1 MDLEL
6 EKRINEAI
14 DVLRQLSFEDIDFQ
28 QMDPVAKMMLV
39 ALIGEAQKLQDYI
52 DGTTHRLIDRFCTD
66 FIPRQKVEAMPAICL
81 VGPKLKS
88 RTDTLTH
95 VGSQATFVFKTD
107 KTKSPLNYIPIFETA
122 LVPHEGIYLL
132 TQWQMRVT
140 EVSDDDS
147 SQLPISPTPHL
158 LDKPNRLWVGIRTS
172 AEVECMRGLSM
183 LIRGTHGVMPE
194 HIFAVAEN
202 REIDFATM
210 LEMENIEMVEPFD
223 AQQAS
228 GEQFAFVETWKEC
241 LLNMDNAALLYI
253 TDPTENRDMFKP
265 RTYPRQFQQWLEA
278 EVLARFEGD
287 AVWLRLD
294 FPDGFVV
301 PDSCEVQLGVMPV
314 TNVDICDLTLTQTQP
329 IAKLQKTD
337 DSFFLRI
344 LETSTAQNRQGF
356 NMTADE
362 IIVRDFDAQCYDNG
376 ALHRD
381 VRYLYNRFVDD
392 YYAFIEYNGI
402 KDGEVLKQ
410 LRETINK
417 LGKSVGQTNDGYRF
431 DSGTFVMKNMS
442 QFPQS
447 QSTRVSYITTMGL
460 LGNLP
465 HEGDVMD
472 NRRMPALEQK
482 VPVVMAAQGGADK
495 ATADER
501 YEQLRYYSLTN
512 DRLYTRMD
520 IDAFL
525 RKEIMAEFGRE
536 EFRRIYI
543 KTSIQGAG
551 GADFLRR
558 GLYIDIEFKDRKN
571 YQHALATAFDKM
583 MQQKI
588 VNKSCI
594 AMPII
599 VKLKNLE
606 DT

>member
-14 DVLRQLSFEDIDFQ
+14 DVLRQLSFDDIDFQ

-52 DGTTHRLIDRFCTD
+52 DGTTHRLIDRFCVD

-81 VGPKLKS
+81 VSPKLKS

-95 VGSQATFVFKTD
+95 VGSQASFVFKTD

-122 LVPHEGIYLL
+122 LIPNEGTYLL
-132 TQWQMRVT
+132 TQRQMRFT
-140 EVSDDDS
+140 ENSGDDS
-147 SQLPISPTPHL
+147 IPVTLDIQ
-158 LDKPNRLWVGIRTS
+158 LDKPNRLWVGIRTA
-172 AEVECMRGLSM
+172 AEVECMRGLSI

-194 HIFAVAEN
+194 HIYAVAEN

-241 LLNMDNAALLYI
+241 LLNMDDAALLYI

-278 EVLARFEGD
+278 EVLARFEGE
-287 AVWLRLD
+287 AVWLRFD
-294 FPDGFVV
+294 FPEGFAV
-301 PDSCEVQLGVMPV
+301 PDSCEVLLGVMPV
-314 TNVDICDLTLTQTQP
+314 TNVDVCELTLTQTQP

-344 LETSTAQNRQGF
+344 METSTAQNRQGF
-356 NMTADE
+356 NMTGDE

-417 LGKSVGQTNDGYRF
+417 LGKSVGQVNDGYRF

-442 QFPQS
+442 LFPQS

-465 HEGDVMD
+465 VEGDVMD

-482 VPVVMAAQGGADK
+482 VPVVMTAQGGADK

-525 RKEIMAEFGRE
+525 RKEIMVEFGRE

-599 VKLKNLE
+599 VSLKNLE
-606 DT
+606 E

>member
-1 MDLEL
+1 MDIEL

-52 DGTTHRLIDRFCTD
+52 DGTTHRLIERFCVD

-81 VGPKLKS
+81 VSPKLKS
-88 RTDTLTH
+88 RADAVAY
-95 VGSQATFVFKTD
+95 VGSQASFVFKTD
-107 KTKSPLNYIPIFETA
+107 KTKSLLNYIPIFETA
-122 LVPHEGIYLL
+122 LLPHESIYRL
-132 TQWQMRVT
+132 TQR
-140 EVSDDDS
+140 
-147 SQLPISPTPHL
+147 QLRYTDNSVEDNPDIDIDIQ
-158 LDKPNRLWVGIRTS
+158 LDKPNRVWVGIKTS
-172 AEVECMRGLSM
+172 TEVECMRGLSM
-183 LIRGTHGVMPE
+183 LIRGTQGVMPE

-202 REIDFATM
+202 RELDFATM

-241 LLNMDNAALLYI
+241 LLNMDDAALLYI
-253 TDPTENRDMFKP
+253 TDPTEDRDMFKP
-265 RTYPRQFQQWLEA
+265 RTYPRQFQQWLEG
-278 EVLARFEGD
+278 EVLARFED
-287 AVWLRLD
+287 ESVWLRLD
-294 FPDGFVV
+294 FPEDYAV
-301 PDSCEVQLGVMPV
+301 PDTCEVQLGVMPV
-314 TNVDICDLTLTQTQP
+314 TNVDICSLTLTQTQP

-344 LETSTAQNRQGF
+344 LETSTAQNQQGF

-417 LGKSVGQTNDGYRF
+417 LGKSVGQKNDGYRF

-442 QFPQS
+442 QYPQT
-447 QSTRVSYITTMGL
+447 QSTRVSFITTMGV

-465 HEGDVMD
+465 HEGDTMD
-472 NRRMPALEQK
+472 NRRLPALEQK
-482 VPVVMAAQGGADK
+482 VPVVMTAQGGADK
-495 ATADER
+495 STADER

-551 GADFLRR
+551 GAEFLRR

-571 YQHALATAFDKM
+571 YQHAVTTAFDKM

-588 VNKSCI
+588 INKSCI

-599 VKLKNLE
+599 VSLKNLE
-606 DT
+606 E

>member
-1 MDLEL
+1 MDIEL

-14 DVLRQLSFEDIDFQ
+14 NVLRQLSFEEIDFQ

-39 ALIGEAQKLQDYI
+39 ALMGEAQKLQDYI
-52 DGTTHRLIDRFCTD
+52 DGTTHRLIDRFCVD

-81 VGPKLKS
+81 VRPNLKG
-88 RTDTLTH
+88 RTDTVVN
-95 VGSQATFVFKTD
+95 VGEGASFVFKTD
-107 KTKSPLNYIPIFETA
+107 KTKSLLNYIPIFETA
-122 LVPHEGIYLL
+122 LIPHTATYQL
-132 TQWQMRVT
+132 TERQMRYIV
-140 EVSDDDS
+140 DDEGEEPES
-147 SQLPISPTPHL
+147 FTLPIS
-158 LDKPNRLWVGIRTS
+158 LDKPNRLWIGIKTDT
-172 AEVECMRGLSM
+172 EVVSMHGLSM
-183 LIRGTHGVMPE
+183 LIQGTHGIMPE
-194 HIFAVAEN
+194 HIYAVAEN
-202 REIDFATM
+202 RELDFATM

-228 GEQFAFVETWKEC
+228 SEQFAFVETWKEC

-253 TDPTENRDMFKP
+253 TDPTNDRDLFKP
-265 RTYPRQFQQWLEA
+265 RPYPRQFQQWLEGD
-278 EVLARFEGD
+278 VLARFEGET
-287 AVWLRLD
+287 VWLRLD
-294 FPDGFVV
+294 FPEGYQV
-301 PDSCEVQLGVMPV
+301 PDSCEILLGVMPV
-314 TNVDICDLTLTQTQP
+314 TNVDVCQLTLTQTQP
-329 IAKLQKTD
+329 IARLQKTD

-344 LETSTAQNRQGF
+344 LETSTATAKQGF
-356 NMTADE
+356 NMTSDE

-376 ALHRD
+376 ALYRD

-417 LGKSVGQTNDGYRF
+417 LGKSVGQQNSDYSF

-442 QFPQS
+442 QPQPTT
-447 QSTRVSYITTMGL
+447 STRVTYITTMGL

-465 HEGDVMD
+465 KAGDTMD

-482 VPVVMAAQGGADK
+482 VPVMTTAMGGADK
-495 ATADER
+495 STDDER

-525 RKEIMAEFGRE
+525 RKEIMAEYGRE

-543 KTSIQGAG
+543 KTSVQGAG
-551 GADFLRR
+551 GGDFLQR
-558 GLYIDIEFKDRKN
+558 GLYIDIEFKDKKN
-571 YQHALATAFDKM
+571 YQHAQAVAFDKL

-588 VNKSCI
+588 INKSCI

-599 VKLKNLE
+599 VSLKNLE
-606 DT
+606 DI

>member
-1 MDLEL
+1 MDIEL

-52 DGTTHRLIDRFCTD
+52 DGTTHRLIERFCVD

-81 VGPKLKS
+81 VSPKLKS
-88 RTDTLTH
+88 RTDTLTY
-95 VGSQATFVFKTD
+95 VGAQASFVFKTD
-107 KTKSPLNYIPIFETA
+107 KTKSLLNYIPIFETA
-122 LVPHEGIYLL
+122 LLPHESVYRL
-132 TQWQMRVT
+132 TQR
-140 EVSDDDS
+140 
-147 SQLPISPTPHL
+147 QLRYTDNSAEDNPVIAIDIQ
-158 LDKPNRLWVGIRTS
+158 LDKPNRLWVGIKTS
-172 AEVECMRGLSM
+172 TEVECMRGLSM

-194 HIFAVAEN
+194 HIYAVAEN
-202 REIDFATM
+202 RELDFATM

-241 LLNMDNAALLYI
+241 LLNMDDAALLYI
-253 TDPTENRDMFKP
+253 TDPTEDRDMFKP
-265 RTYPRQFQQWLEA
+265 RAYPRQFQQWLEG
-278 EVLARFEGD
+278 EVLARFEGES
-287 AVWLRLD
+287 VWLRLD
-294 FPDGFVV
+294 FPEDYAV

-314 TNVDICDLTLTQTQP
+314 TNVDICDLTLTQIQP

-344 LETSTAQNRQGF
+344 LETSTAQNKQGF
-356 NMTADE
+356 NMTGDE

-381 VRYLYNRFVDD
+381 VRYLHNRFVDD

-417 LGKSVGQTNDGYRF
+417 LGKSVGQKNDGYRF

-442 QFPQS
+442 QFPQT
-447 QSTRVSYITTMGL
+447 QSTRVSYITTMGV

-465 HEGDVMD
+465 HQGDTMD
-472 NRRMPALEQK
+472 NRRLPALEQK
-482 VPVVMAAQGGADK
+482 VPVVMTAQGGADK

-551 GADFLRR
+551 GADYLRR

-571 YQHALATAFDKM
+571 YQHAVTTAFDKM

-588 VNKSCI
+588 INKSCI

-599 VKLKNLE
+599 VSLKNLE
-606 DT
+606 E

>member
-1 MDLEL
+1 MDIEL
-6 EKRINEAI
+6 ENRINEAI
-14 DVLRQLSFEDIDFQ
+14 DVLRKLSFEEFDFQ

-39 ALIGEAQKLQDYI
+39 ALVGEAQKLQDYI
-52 DGTTHRLIDRFCTD
+52 DGTTHRLIERFCVD
-66 FIPRQKVEAMPAICL
+66 FIPRQKVDAMPAICL
-81 VGPKLKS
+81 VSPKLKS
-88 RTDTLTH
+88 HTDTITY
-95 VGSQATFVFKTD
+95 VGSQLSFVFKTD
-107 KTKSPLNYIPIFETA
+107 NIKSPLNYIPIFETA
-122 LVPHEGIYLL
+122 LLPHDNIYLL
-132 TQWQMRVT
+132 TQRQMRFIDNSV
-140 EVSDDDS
+140 EANPSVAVDI
-147 SQLPISPTPHL
+147 Q
-158 LDKPNRLWVGIRTS
+158 LDKPNRLWIGIRTLT
-172 AEVECMRGLSM
+172 EVECMRGFSM

-194 HIFAVAEN
+194 HIYAVADN
-202 REIDFATM
+202 RELDFSTM

-223 AQQAS
+223 AQQSS

-241 LLNMDNAALLYI
+241 LLNMDDAALLYI
-253 TDPTENRDMFKP
+253 TDPTEDRDMFKP
-265 RTYPRQFQQWLEA
+265 RTYPRQFQQWLEG
-278 EVLARFEGD
+278 EVLARFEGESI
-287 AVWLRLD
+287 WLRLD
-294 FPDGFVV
+294 FPEDFVV
-301 PDSCEVQLGVMPV
+301 PDNCEVQLGVMPV
-314 TNVDICDLTLTQTQP
+314 TNVDVCSLTLTQTQP
-329 IAKLQKTD
+329 IAKLHKTNG
-337 DSFFLRI
+337 SFFLRI
-344 LETSTAQNRQGF
+344 LETSTAQNQQGF
-356 NMTADE
+356 NMMADE

-417 LGKSVGQTNDGYRF
+417 LGKSVGQKNDGYRF

-442 QFPQS
+442 QFPQT
-447 QSTRVSYITTMGL
+447 QSTRVCYITTMGL

-465 HEGDVMD
+465 HEGDFMD
-472 NRRMPALEQK
+472 NRRIPALEQK
-482 VPVVMAAQGGADK
+482 VPVVMTAQGGADK

-571 YQHALATAFDKM
+571 YQHAVTTAFDKM

-588 VNKSCI
+588 INKSCI

-599 VKLKNLE
+599 VSLKNLE
-606 DT
+606 E

>member
-1 MDLEL
+1 MDIEL

-52 DGTTHRLIDRFCTD
+52 DGTTHRLIERFCVD

-81 VGPKLKS
+81 VSPKLKN
-88 RTDTLTH
+88 RADAITY
-95 VGSQATFVFKTD
+95 VGSQASFVFKTD

-122 LVPHEGIYLL
+122 LLPHESIYRL
-132 TQWQMRVT
+132 TQR
-140 EVSDDDS
+140 
-147 SQLPISPTPHL
+147 QLRYTDNSVEDNPDIAIDIQ
-158 LDKPNRLWVGIRTS
+158 LDKPNRLWVGIKTS
-172 AEVECMRGLSM
+172 TEVECMRGLSM

-194 HIFAVAEN
+194 HIYAVAEN
-202 REIDFATM
+202 RELDFATM

-241 LLNMDNAALLYI
+241 LLNMDDAALLYI
-253 TDPTENRDMFKP
+253 TDPTEDRDMFKP
-265 RTYPRQFQQWLEA
+265 RTYPRQFQQWLEG
-278 EVLARFEGD
+278 EVLARFEGES
-287 AVWLRLD
+287 VWLRLD
-294 FPDGFVV
+294 FPEDYAV
-301 PDSCEVQLGVMPV
+301 PDTCEVQLGVMPV
-314 TNVDICDLTLTQTQP
+314 TNVDICSLTLTQTQP

-344 LETSTAQNRQGF
+344 LETSTAQNQQGF

-417 LGKSVGQTNDGYRF
+417 LGKSVGQKNDGYRF

-442 QFPQS
+442 QYPQT
-447 QSTRVSYITTMGL
+447 QSTRVSFITTMGV

-465 HEGDVMD
+465 HEGDTMD
-472 NRRMPALEQK
+472 NRRLPALEQK
-482 VPVVMAAQGGADK
+482 VPVVMTAQGGADK
-495 ATADER
+495 STADER

-551 GADFLRR
+551 GADYLRR

-571 YQHALATAFDKM
+571 YQHAVATAFDKM

-588 VNKSCI
+588 INKSCI

-599 VKLKNLE
+599 VSLKNLE
-606 DT
+606 D

>member
-1 MDLEL
+1 MDIEL

-52 DGTTHRLIDRFCTD
+52 DGTTHRLIERFCVD

-81 VGPKLKS
+81 VSPKLKS
-88 RTDTLTH
+88 RTDTLTY
-95 VGSQATFVFKTD
+95 VGAQASFVFKTD
-107 KTKSPLNYIPIFETA
+107 KTKSLLNYIPIFETA
-122 LVPHEGIYLL
+122 LLPHESVYRL
-132 TQWQMRVT
+132 TQR
-140 EVSDDDS
+140 
-147 SQLPISPTPHL
+147 QLRYTDNSAEDNPVIAIDIQ
-158 LDKPNRLWVGIRTS
+158 LDKPNRLWVGIKTS
-172 AEVECMRGLSM
+172 TEVECMRGLSM

-194 HIFAVAEN
+194 HIYAVAEN
-202 REIDFATM
+202 RELDFATM

-241 LLNMDNAALLYI
+241 LLNMDDAALLYI
-253 TDPTENRDMFKP
+253 TDPTEDRDMFKP
-265 RTYPRQFQQWLEA
+265 RAYPRQFQQWLEG
-278 EVLARFEGD
+278 EVLARFEGES
-287 AVWLRLD
+287 VWLRLD
-294 FPDGFVV
+294 FPEDYAV

-314 TNVDICDLTLTQTQP
+314 TNVDICDLTLTQIQP

-344 LETSTAQNRQGF
+344 LETSTAQNKQGF
-356 NMTADE
+356 NMTGDE

-381 VRYLYNRFVDD
+381 VRYLHNRFVDD

-417 LGKSVGQTNDGYRF
+417 LGKSVGQKNDGYRF

-442 QFPQS
+442 QFPQT
-447 QSTRVSYITTMGL
+447 QSTRVSYITTMGV

-465 HEGDVMD
+465 HQGDTMD
-472 NRRMPALEQK
+472 NRRLPALEQK
-482 VPVVMAAQGGADK
+482 VPVVMTAQGGADK

-551 GADFLRR
+551 GADYLRR

-571 YQHALATAFDKM
+571 YQQAVTTAFDKR

-588 VNKSCI
+588 INTSCI

-599 VKLKNLE
+599 VSLKNLE
-606 DT
+606 E